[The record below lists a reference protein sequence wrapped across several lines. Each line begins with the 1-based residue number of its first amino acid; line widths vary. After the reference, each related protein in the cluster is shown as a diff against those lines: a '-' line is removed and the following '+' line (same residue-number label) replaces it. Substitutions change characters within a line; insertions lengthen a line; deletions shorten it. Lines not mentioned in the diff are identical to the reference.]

1 MAELADR
8 IGLCAGGFKYRFKQA
23 TNENSINYSKII
35 DVEQVKDKLEMIN
48 DAINYMIFSV
58 GYENISVLGYF
69 LTFNRPNSVGEVDE
83 NSHKR
88 PVFMWKRY
96 KCIFFVNSSY
106 WCNK

>member
-48 DAINYMIFSV
+48 DAINYIIFSV
-58 GYENISVLGYF
+58 GYENISILDYF
-69 LTFNRPNSVGEVDE
+69 LTFNRPNSVGGLTKTVTKGLFLCGNATD
-83 NSHKR
+83 
-88 PVFMWKRY
+88 VF
-96 KCIFFVNSSY
+96 FL
-106 WCNK
+106 